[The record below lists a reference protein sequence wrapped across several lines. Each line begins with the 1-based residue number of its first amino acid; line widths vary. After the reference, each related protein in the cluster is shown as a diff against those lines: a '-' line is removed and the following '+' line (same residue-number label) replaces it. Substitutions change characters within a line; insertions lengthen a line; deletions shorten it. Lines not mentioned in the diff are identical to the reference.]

1 MWKAL
6 ALLWVL
12 GSTWLWDPAQGAAV
26 VGLLEDDIVNQA
38 AKDGITTP
46 GLEDNIVT
54 THVVDGSCQFTDKT
68 PLIQTSTENKAKP
81 LTEDLPTPGI
91 PGHSHEE
98 TQSTPTPKVV
108 TSHSTDTKTSHP
120 GRDEAAGE
128 AQTTDGKDGLAIV
141 TMVGIIVGVL
151 LAIGFVGVIIV
162 VVMQKISGRFSP

>member
-12 GSTWLWDPAQGAAV
+12 GSAWLCDPAQGAV
-26 VGLLEDDIVNQA
+26 VGLLEDDIVTQA
-38 AKDGITTP
+38 AKDGVATP
-46 GLEDNIVT
+46 GLEDSIVT
-54 THVVDGSCQFTDKT
+54 THVVDGSYHLTDKT
-68 PLIQTSTENKAKP
+68 PLVQTSTENRAKP
-81 LTEDLPTPGI
+81 PIEDLPTPGI
-91 PGHSHEE
+91 PDHSHEE

-108 TSHSTDTKTSHP
+108 TSHPTDTKTSHP

-141 TMVGIIVGVL
+141 TLVGIIVGVL

-162 VVMQKISGRFSP
+162 VVMRKISGRFSP